1 MTVSP
6 TLLNTLPFDAEKE
19 HTLQFTYT
27 GAQIFAHKIVI
38 KDNSTN
44 TVVYNKKTSAM
55 NTLARIPP
63 NTLTNGNTYNIQ
75 ISVFDHEGKESP
87 LSNPAILKC
96 LKTPTFTFTNI
107 HEGLIVRNSFLDVEL
122 SYSQENGELLNAY
135 TVTLYAVN
143 QTTVVYDSGIRYS
156 SDNLIVRV
164 PEMLDDTTYYIRA
177 TGETVNGMEMDT
189 GLIEIV
195 CDYLKPDIF
204 LKFRADN
211 IPEEGS
217 VRLTSNFILIEGKS
231 QPEELVYIDDEK
243 VSLLNGEKVW
253 FDDGFTA
260 DNFVCE
266 IIAEQIPDFTKF
278 ITFNMKSAM
287 AYITWNYGYFEGSEE
302 KQYYAELTAYQYVGS
317 EKLNYVQIST
327 RIPPLSDGEQVHF
340 WMRHI
345 NGAFNLIVTKLNG
358 TNTLIEGGDSA

>member
-1 MTVSP
+1 MSVSP
-6 TLLNTLPFDAEKE
+6 ILLNTLPFDAGKE
-19 HTLQFTYT
+19 HILQFTYT
-27 GAQIFAHKIVI
+27 GAQIFANRIVI
-38 KDNSTN
+38 KNNSTN
-44 TVVYNKKTSAM
+44 TVAYDKKTTTM

-75 ISVFDHEGKESP
+75 ISVFDHENNESP
-87 LSNPAILKC
+87 FSNPAILKC
-96 LKTPTFTFTNI
+96 LKTPTFAFTNVD
-107 HEGLIVRNSFLDVEL
+107 EGMIVRNSYLDVTL

-135 TVTLYAVN
+135 TVTLYAAN
-143 QTTVVYDSGIRYS
+143 QTTVIYDSGIRYS
-156 SDNLIVRV
+156 SDNLTVRI
-164 PEMLDDTTYYIRA
+164 PSMLDDTTYYIRA

-231 QPEELVYIDDEK
+231 EPEELVYIDDEK
-243 VSLLNGEKVW
+243 VSLANGEKVW

-266 IIAEQIPDFTKF
+266 VIAEQIPDFTKF

-287 AYITWNYGYFEGSEE
+287 AYITWNYGYFEGSDA
-302 KQYYAELTAYQYVGS
+302 KQYYAELTAYQYIGS
-317 EKLNYVQIST
+317 EKLNYVQISN

-340 WMRHI
+340 WIRHV
-345 NGAFNLIVTKLNG
+345 NGAFDLIITKLDG
-358 TNTLIEGGDSA
+358 TDTLMEGGDSV